1 MLIFKVLWCLSS
13 LTNLYKPYNLIIFAI
28 LNFST
33 VILAPRVFGNPRTFD
48 FDHIE
53 NSLLIL
59 FEILSLEGWTEVRDV
74 LESINPPWGII
85 FIHLYV
91 FLAGIISVQK

>member
-1 MLIFKVLWCLSS
+1 M
-13 LTNLYKPYNLIIFAI
+13 
-28 LNFST
+28 
-33 VILAPRVFGNPRTFD
+33 ILAPRVFGNPRSFD
-48 FDHIE
+48 FDHIGS
-53 NSLLIL
+53 SLLIL

-91 FLAGIISVQK
+91 FLAGKKAKKLKNIHRVWEILPYALR